1 MEDLIKYIVSNLTG
15 KADVEIEV
23 GQDGD
28 RTVYTVHADQ
38 EDMGL
43 LIGKQGKTIRAI
55 RNLVRVR
62 ATLEKSLVYVNIEEK
77 GAASQE

>member
-15 KADVEIEV
+15 KDEVELEV

-77 GAASQE
+77 GATPQE